1 MARSSTTETHQ
12 SSSSTSKEH
21 SKTDSRQDT
30 TSQSTSSSR
39 QDSTSQS
46 SSTSQ
51 STTKNVL
58 DKEMMNQILS
68 GLMSNMTDE
77 QITQF
82 AENLLRPQ
90 LNAGLEASQQN
101 YETTKLSKEQEIANI
116 AANLNRSIDAQNEA
130 YRKGAANVETAAL
143 NRGMGRSSYTMQTLA
158 NQSDALAKAVQQLTE
173 DSGRQSQQIQNQI
186 TQAAQQNSQTQ
197 GRLNNDYASQL
208 AAKVQE
214 LKENQRKEWNSN
226 YLTAIS
232 SAMGQQMTGS
242 QQTTGAQTSIGSQQ
256 TTGSQQTLGT
266 SETTGESSTESS
278 GSSVSTTTSG
288 GGGGSRKKKAAN
300 STGATANTREIYGR
314 YSPKN
319 TSKIR

>member
-30 TSQSTSSSR
+30 TSQSTSNSR

-68 GLMSNMTDE
+68 GLMGNMTDE

-143 NRGMGRSSYTMQTLA
+143 NRGMGRSSYTVQTLA

-173 DSGRQSQQIQNQI
+173 DSGRRSQQIQNQI
-186 TQAAQQNSQTQ
+186 TQAAQQNSQKQ

-232 SAMGQQMTGS
+232 SAMGQQ
-242 QQTTGAQTSIGSQQ
+242 

-266 SETTGESSTESS
+266 NETTGESSTESS

-288 GGGGSRKKKAAN
+288 GGGGSRKKKADTTTVN
-300 STGATANTREIYGR
+300 VRQINGR
-314 YSPKN
+314 YSPSN

>member
-1 MARSSTTETHQ
+1 MARSSTTETYQ

-30 TSQSTSSSR
+30 TSQSTSNSR

-51 STTKNVL
+51 STSKNVL

-116 AANLNRSIDAQNEA
+116 AANLNRSIDAQNAA

-143 NRGMGRSSYTMQTLA
+143 NRGMGRSSYTVQTLA
-158 NQSDALAKAVQQLTE
+158 NQSDALAKAVRQLTE

-232 SAMGQQMTGS
+232 SAMGQQTTGS
-242 QQTTGAQTSIGSQQ
+242 QQTTGNQTSIGSQQ

-278 GSSVSTTTSG
+278 GSSVSTTTSR
-288 GGGGSRKKKAAN
+288 GGGGSRKKKAATTTVN
-300 STGATANTREIYGR
+300 VRQVNGR
-314 YSPKN
+314 YSPNN